1 MKAVCNVEEL
11 AIEKMRSGNSC
22 LNLSAEVD
30 WEDFPR
36 YADFVLG
43 LLGGTVTSKSDAVD
57 VRVWDVQIKGEAFF
71 LSYEDFPSMVSLES
85 KSAKGDALIEDFLS
99 VLSQSPQ
106 S

>member
-1 MKAVCNVEEL
+1 MEDLYKIEALAVEEM
-11 AIEKMRSGNSC
+11 ASGNSC

-30 WEDFPR
+30 WEGFPR
-36 YADFVLG
+36 YAEIILG
-43 LLGGTVTSKSDAVD
+43 RLGGTVTSKSDAVD

-71 LSYEDFPSMVSLES
+71 LACEGFPSMVSLES

-99 VLSQSPQ
+99 VLSQSSQ